1 VDDNRYDFGKSIFQL
16 FCDTT
21 KFVHNNKKNYT
32 TGVHTTEVVQDKER
46 MDR

>member
-1 VDDNRYDFGKSIFQL
+1 L

-21 KFVHNNKKNYT
+21 KFVHNNKRSYT
-32 TGVHTTEVVQDKER
+32 TGVNTTEDVQDKER